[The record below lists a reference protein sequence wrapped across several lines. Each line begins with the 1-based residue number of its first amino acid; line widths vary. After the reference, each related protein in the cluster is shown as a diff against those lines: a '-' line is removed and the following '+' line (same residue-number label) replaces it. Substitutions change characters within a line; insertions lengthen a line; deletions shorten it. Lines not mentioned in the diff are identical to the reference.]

1 MAEEILVK
9 EYLSPEMIS
18 AGRLLLTRLDETN
31 WRPTSAFWLFD
42 LERNRWELV
51 LSSPDVEKSG
61 SRPGYETISRIL
73 AADESL
79 GLSLSD
85 ISIQSPRKKIMQAL
99 PLAVSVKSGPGV
111 RLSRS
116 AINGHYIEDAF
127 IYRA

>member
-1 MAEEILVK
+1 MAEDILVK

-18 AGRLLLTRLDETN
+18 AGRELLARLDRAG
-31 WRPTSAFWLFD
+31 WRPNLAFWLFD

-51 LSSPDVEKSG
+51 LSSPDVEKNG
-61 SRPGYETISRIL
+61 SKPVYETVSRIL
-73 AADESL
+73 AADESV

-85 ISIQSPRKKIMQAL
+85 ISVASPREKIAQIL
-99 PLAVSVKSGPGV
+99 PLAISVKSGSGV
-111 RLSRS
+111 RFSRS